1 MLILG
6 WHGRPQALEEEDPVT
21 ASFHDA
27 SAVLLRDGIVM
38 AAIEEERLS
47 RQKHTRSFPARAI
60 RFCLAQGH
68 ATLLDVDAIV
78 TDVTE
83 ALMDDLV
90 DRDAAQ
96 RPHIAFLTGR
106 DAIVRAFEREFAVD
120 VTDRLQFCNHHVA
133 HLCGAVYPSGFSDGM
148 AITLDGSG
156 DHASGLIATF
166 RRREFQVLRHL
177 PEVHSL
183 GHFYQQQLF
192 FLGYQQFDE
201 YKAMGLSPYG
211 DPSVYSSYF
220 RRLYTLL
227 PHGRFEILPVYNRWQ
242 VMREFGLTSVA
253 RRKGQPFT
261 QAHKDFAAGLQATL
275 ERIVD
280 HLIGHFQRVTGA
292 AHLCISGGV
301 AHNSTLNGKLL
312 RSGLFE
318 QVYVQPAA
326 HDAGNALGAALSVAY
341 KAGEPL
347 RDNLLTHVFLG
358 TDVGE
363 SDKIGERLK
372 AWRPL
377 LNAKKVHDPAEVGAR
392 LIADGSVIAWVQGR
406 SEFGPRALGNRSILA
421 DPRPAQN
428 KQIINAMIK
437 KREEYRPFAPAVLE
451 ESLREYFEVPAGTR
465 ALPFMVFVLP
475 VKPQLREL
483 LGAVTHVDG
492 SARVQS
498 VRREENP
505 LFHSLISA
513 FGRRTG
519 VPVVLNT
526 SFNNNAEPIVD
537 SVDDAV
543 VALLTTGLHALIV
556 GDWLVSRRSD
566 ENLMN
571 ALPDLLPALAGGRGL
586 TWRPSGTRTAGFH
599 IEGPAGHYPPAPLM
613 PVSPEVFGLLLEEGT
628 ESIRV
633 RCDRSGYAS
642 AAQTRICKE
651 LFELW
656 TRRLVTLTPRRA

>member
-21 ASFHDA
+21 ATFHDA
-27 SAVLLRDGIVM
+27 SAVLLRDGIVV

-47 RQKHTRSFPARAI
+47 RQKHTRAFPANAI

-68 ATLLDVDAIV
+68 ATLRDVDAIV
-78 TDVTE
+78 TDTTQS
-83 ALMDDLV
+83 LMDDLV
-90 DRDAAQ
+90 DRDAAH
-96 RPHIAFLTGR
+96 RPHIPFLTGR
-106 DAIVRAFEREFAVD
+106 DAVARAFEREFAVD
-120 VTDRLQFCNHHVA
+120 VADRLQFCNHHVA
-133 HLCGAVYPSGFSDGM
+133 HLCGVVYPSGFSDGM
-148 AITLDGSG
+148 AITMDGSG

-166 RRREFQVLRHL
+166 RGREFQVLRQI

-201 YKAMGLSPYG
+201 YKAMGLAPYG
-211 DPSVYSSYF
+211 DLSVYSSYF

-227 PHGRFEILPVYNRWQ
+227 PQGRFEILPVYNRWQ

-275 ERIVD
+275 ERIAD
-280 HLIGHFQRVTGA
+280 HLIRHFQRLTGA
-292 AHLCISGGV
+292 THLCISGGV
-301 AHNSTLNGKLL
+301 GHNSTLNGKVL

-326 HDAGNALGAALSVAY
+326 HDAGNALGAALSVAH

-363 SDKIGERLK
+363 SDKIGECMK
-372 AWRPL
+372 AWIPL
-377 LNAKKVHDPAEVGAR
+377 AKAEKVHDPAEVGAR

-428 KQIINAMIK
+428 KLIINAMIK

-451 ESLREYFEVPAGTR
+451 ESLREYFEVPEGTR
-465 ALPFMVFVLP
+465 AVPFMVFVLP
-475 VKPQLREL
+475 VKPQVREL

-513 FGRRTG
+513 FGRLTG

-537 SVDDAV
+537 SVDDAIV
-543 VALLTTGLHALIV
+543 TLLTTGLHALIV

-571 ALPDLLPALAGGRGL
+571 ALPDLVPALAGGRGL

-599 IEGPAGHYPPAPLM
+599 IEGPAGHYPPPPLT
-613 PVSPEVFGLLLEEGT
+613 PVSPEVFGLLLEDDT
-628 ESIRV
+628 DSIRV
-633 RCDRSGYAS
+633 RCDRSGYDS
-642 AAQTRICKE
+642 ATQTRICKE

-656 TRRLVTLTPRRA
+656 TRRLVSLAPRRA

>member
-6 WHGRPQALEEEDPVT
+6 WHGRPQALEEEDPLT

-27 SAVLLRDGIVM
+27 AAVLLRDGIVI

-47 RQKHTRSFPARAI
+47 RHKHTRSFPARAI

-68 ATLLDVDAIV
+68 ATLRDVDAIV

-83 ALMDDLV
+83 SGMNEFV
-90 DRDAAQ
+90 DRDPAQ
-96 RPHIAFLTGR
+96 RPHIPFSTGR
-106 DAIVRAFEREFAVD
+106 DAIARAFEREFAVD

-133 HLCGAVYPSGFSDGM
+133 HLCSAVYPSGFSDGM

-156 DHASGLIATF
+156 DHASGVVATF

-183 GHFYQQQLF
+183 GHFYQQQLV

-227 PHGRFEILPVYNRWQ
+227 PQGRFEILPVYNRLQ
-242 VMREFGLTSVA
+242 VMKEFGLTSVA

-275 ERIVD
+275 ERIAD
-280 HLIGHFQRVTGA
+280 HLIRHFQRVTGA
-292 AHLCISGGV
+292 THLCISGGV
-301 AHNSTLNGKLL
+301 GHNSTLNGKVL

-318 QVYVQPAA
+318 QVYVQPAS
-326 HDAGNALGAALSVAY
+326 HDAGNALGAALSIAY

-358 TDVGE
+358 THVVE

-377 LNAKKVHDPAEVGAR
+377 LNVEKVHDPAEVGAR
-392 LIADGSVIAWVQGR
+392 LIANGSVIAWVQGR

-451 ESLREYFEVPAGTR
+451 ESLREYFEVPEGTR
-465 ALPFMVFVLP
+465 AVPFMVFVLP
-475 VKPQLREL
+475 VKPQVREL

-513 FGRRTG
+513 FGQLTG

-543 VALLTTGLHALIV
+543 VTLLTTGLHALIV

-571 ALPDLLPALAGGRGL
+571 ALADLVPALAGGRGL

-599 IEGPAGHYPPAPLM
+599 IEGPAGHYPPTPLV
-613 PVSPEVFGLLLEEGT
+613 PVSPEVFGFLLEEST

-642 AAQTRICKE
+642 AAQNRICKE
-651 LFELW
+651 LFDLW
-656 TRRLVTLTPRRA
+656 TGRLVTLAPPSA